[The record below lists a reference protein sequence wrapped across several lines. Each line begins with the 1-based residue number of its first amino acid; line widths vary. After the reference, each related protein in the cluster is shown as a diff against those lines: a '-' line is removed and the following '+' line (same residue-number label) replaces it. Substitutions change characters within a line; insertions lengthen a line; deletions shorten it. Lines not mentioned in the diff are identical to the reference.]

1 MRSRDSVEPILGD
14 AIGPTGAQRATSAAL
29 LGGVIVVLGLGLAAF
44 IGLGALAV
52 VTLFTSIGR

>member
-14 AIGPTGAQRATSAAL
+14 AIGPTGAQRATNVVV
-29 LGGVIVVLGLGLAAF
+29 LGGVIVVLGLALAAI
-44 IGLGALAV
+44 IGLGGLAI

>member
-1 MRSRDSVEPILGD
+1 MGAKDSVEPILGD
-14 AIGPTGAQRATSAAL
+14 AIGPTNAQRLTSAL
-29 LGGVIVVLGLGLAAF
+29 GLGGMILVLGLGLAAA